1 MAKVTLDW
9 KAPSERKM
17 ADFVGELSNEMK
29 KDFAKACVE
38 TNKEGKTVINKS
50 NAKKWLVKHF
60 DNTDDIEW
68 LKRPVKKES
77 RKSGAVTIAEWL
89 DL

>member
-9 KAPSERKM
+9 KAPSESKM

-38 TNKEGKTVINKS
+38 VKEGKTVINKS

-60 DNTDDIEW
+60 DNTGDIEW
-68 LKRPVKKES
+68 LKRPEKKAS
-77 RKSGAVTIAEWL
+77 KKSGAVTIAEWL

>member
-17 ADFVGELSNEMK
+17 ADFVGTLSNEMK
-29 KDFAKACVE
+29 REFAKACVE
-38 TNKEGKTVINKS
+38 KKEGKNVINKS
-50 NAKKWLVKHF
+50 KAKKWLVSKF

-68 LKRPVKKES
+68 LKRPEKKVK
-77 RKSGAVTIAEWL
+77 RTSGADTIAEWL